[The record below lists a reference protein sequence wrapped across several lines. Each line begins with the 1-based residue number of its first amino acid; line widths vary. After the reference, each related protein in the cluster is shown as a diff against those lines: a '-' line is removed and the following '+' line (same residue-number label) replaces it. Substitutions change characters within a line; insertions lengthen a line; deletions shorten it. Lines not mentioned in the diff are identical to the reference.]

1 MFFRVFF
8 EHELRQI
15 FIVWEKLRVSD
26 ESKARSTFG
35 GGGGSGGGW
44 WSERVSVPNK
54 YQIDFCYVAAVG
66 WKFNDCE
73 NLK

>member
-8 EHELRQI
+8 EHELKQI

-44 WSERVSVPNK
+44 WSERVYETISNGLLL
-54 YQIDFCYVAAVG
+54 CYITM
-66 WKFNDCE
+66 
-73 NLK
+73 

>member
-8 EHELRQI
+8 EHELKQI

-26 ESKARSTFG
+26 ELEARSTFG

-54 YQIDFCYVAAVG
+54 QISNRLLLRSSC
-66 WKFNDCE
+66 WMKI
-73 NLK
+73 